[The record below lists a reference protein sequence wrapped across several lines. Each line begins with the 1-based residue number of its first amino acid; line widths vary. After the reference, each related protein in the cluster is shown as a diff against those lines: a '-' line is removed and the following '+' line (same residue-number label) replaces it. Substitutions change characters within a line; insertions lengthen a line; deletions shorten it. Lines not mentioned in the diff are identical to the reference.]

1 MAVQYN
7 FITHWQIKAPL
18 EQVWNAIYDSEQWPN
33 WWRGVLEVNEI
44 SDGNADGINSV
55 KEYVWKSQLPYK
67 LAFKMKLKKK
77 EEFKML
83 SGDAYGEL
91 EGTGTW
97 YFGEKD
103 GITFVQY
110 DWKVLTNKA
119 WMNTFS
125 FLLKPAFNYNHNIV
139 MRWGAEG
146 LAKKLNAEL
155 ISY

>member
-1 MAVQYN
+1 MAVHYN
-7 FITHWQIKAPL
+7 FITRWKIKAPL
-18 EQVWNAIYDSEQWPN
+18 EHVWNAIYDSEQWPN
-33 WWRGVLEVNEI
+33 WWKGVMEVNEI
-44 SDGNADGINSV
+44 SNGDAEGINSV
-55 KEYVWKSQLPYK
+55 KEYVWKSRLPYT

-77 EEFKML
+77 EQFKML
-83 SGDAYGEL
+83 SGDAFGEL

-97 YFGEKD
+97 YFGEKN

-125 FLLKPAFNYNHNIV
+125 FFLKPAFNYNHNIV

-155 ISY
+155 ISC